1 MTVLVGHAWRSLSL
15 GGIVFY
21 SNKCAELVTESVIM
35 SGTVD
40 DSVDILARCAC
51 TTLACG
57 LCASIAGLDS
67 EMGTGLSGDFRGTA
81 LQIVVSL

>member
-1 MTVLVGHAWRSLSL
+1 
-15 GGIVFY
+15 
-21 SNKCAELVTESVIM
+21 M